1 MPIRALIF
9 DLWGTLVEDSTQRDE
24 SRRTTRLRLVSAA
37 LGAAGHPYSEE
48 AISAAFPSFIEQHD
62 ALHGAGRDI
71 TAPEK
76 VELFL
81 RCIHPDLPRRLSS
94 DSLRAFEDAL
104 IGSIRLHPPLPAPG
118 ALEVLAEA
126 RRRGLAVALISNTG
140 ISPGHVLRD
149 LLAEQGLLQ
158 YLQVLTFSD
167 EACFVKPAP
176 EMFHCT
182 LEALGV
188 APADAVMIGDLPHA
202 DVAGALAVGMWAVQV
217 GDKQADNVQPHAR
230 IDTLHELFPALERLG
245 LMD

>member
-1 MPIRALIF
+1 M
-9 DLWGTLVEDSTQRDE
+9 LWGTLVEDSTQRDE

-118 ALEVLAEA
+118 ALEVLDEA
-126 RRRGLAVALISNTG
+126 RRRGLALGLISNTG
-140 ISPGHVLRD
+140 ISPGHVLREI
-149 LLAEQGLLQ
+149 LADCGLLSF
-158 YLQVLTFSD
+158 LQVQTYSD
-167 EACFVKPAP
+167 EACFAKPAP

-188 APADAVMIGDLPHA
+188 TPADAVMIGDLPHT
-202 DVAGALAVGMWAVQV
+202 DIAGARAVGMWTLQI
-217 GDKQADNVQPHAR
+217 GEQQAEGVEPHAR
-230 IDTLHELFPALERLG
+230 IDTLHELFRALEELG